1 MTADRPGEIK
11 VKIHTAAWQEQKT
24 VCCGKSA
31 QKPKLKVRSGKNGR
45 QSEQNMK
52 RKTISAMA
60 N

>member
-31 QKPKLKVRSGKNGR
+31 QKPKLKVRSGKDGR
-45 QSEQNMK
+45 QSEQ
-52 RKTISAMA
+52 I
-60 N
+60 